1 MRASPGAD
9 RSHPSA
15 GTRWRKNYRAFRPCG
30 PLDKFGI
37 ERAARRGAAAPF
49 RAGDSDGKVRFRSCG
64 ARWESAGACAHRSE
78 EHTSELQSLMLISY
92 AVFCSKKKKEKHTKH
107 PQ

>member
-49 RAGDSDGKVRFRSCG
+49 CAGDSDGKVRFRSCG
-64 ARWESAGACAHRSE
+64 ARWESAGDRKRVMWGKSVSGRVDVGGGRILNKNKNH
-78 EHTSELQSLMLISY
+78 
-92 AVFCSKKKKEKHTKH
+92 K
-107 PQ
+107 